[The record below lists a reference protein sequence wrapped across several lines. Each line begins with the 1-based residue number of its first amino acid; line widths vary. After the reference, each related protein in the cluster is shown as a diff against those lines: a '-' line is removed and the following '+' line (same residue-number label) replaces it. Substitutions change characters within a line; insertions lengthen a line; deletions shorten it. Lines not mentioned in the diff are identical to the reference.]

1 MECGVGAVVDWKTGK
16 STGGSKLPTL
26 CATPHVAA
34 LRRRTQGSG
43 WRLWVDSRL
52 NVGLLQVTA
61 LSLYL
66 PLVLLWRQAT
76 LFMML
81 RGDKWLQDGP
91 TKHLFDVDCS
101 SSTVQVPTGVVSFDD
116 FVQSWRQCLRI
127 QSGSGQVGMA
137 QKKLNRSQICSPLI
151 QMSRKGSTE
160 CVGCKQWHV
169 RFNRIFL
176 DPRS

>member
-1 MECGVGAVVDWKTGK
+1 
-16 STGGSKLPTL
+16 
-26 CATPHVAA
+26 
-34 LRRRTQGSG
+34 
-43 WRLWVDSRL
+43 
-52 NVGLLQVTA
+52 
-61 LSLYL
+61 
-66 PLVLLWRQAT
+66 
-76 LFMML
+76 MML
-81 RGDKWLQDGP
+81 RGDNWLQDGP
-91 TKHLFDVDCS
+91 TKHLSDVDCS

-169 RFNRIFL
+169 RLQRIFL
-176 DPRS
+176 DPSS